1 MEKICTRTWSS
12 FDRQIKSSLRR
23 HHTLCTRAK
32 KAIKKRK
39 KNRDKRKRHHVVA
52 GENRRCRRRSV
63 PSSKKKKRRRED
75 ETFRP
80 RVVVERK
87 TKKRQ
92 KRLAKTPGRSR
103 EKRYDVFPRILLSF
117 SSTRATTERRN
128 KDDCHEQQKQQRS
141 INEHISFLI
150 QIRHE

>member
-39 KNRDKRKRHHVVA
+39 KNHDKRKRHHVVA

-63 PSSKKKKRRRED
+63 PSSKKKKRRREY

-80 RVVVERK
+80 RVVARK

>member
-52 GENRRCRRRSV
+52 GENRRCRRHSV

-80 RVVVERK
+80 RVVERK

>member
-39 KNRDKRKRHHVVA
+39 KNRDKRKRYHVVA

-80 RVVVERK
+80 RVVERK

>member
-12 FDRQIKSSLRR
+12 FDRQIKPSLRR

-52 GENRRCRRRSV
+52 RDENRRCRRRSV
-63 PSSKKKKRRRED
+63 PSKKKKRRRED

-80 RVVVERK
+80 RVVERK

>member
-39 KNRDKRKRHHVVA
+39 KNHDKRKRHHVVA

-80 RVVVERK
+80 RVVERK

>member
-63 PSSKKKKRRRED
+63 PSSKKKKSRRED
-75 ETFRP
+75 ETFCP
-80 RVVVERK
+80 RVVERK

>member
-39 KNRDKRKRHHVVA
+39 KNRDKRKRHHVLA

-80 RVVVERK
+80 RVVERK

>member
-12 FDRQIKSSLRR
+12 FDRQIKPSLRR

-80 RVVVERK
+80 RVVERK

>member
-80 RVVVERK
+80 RVVERK

-150 QIRHE
+150 QIRQE

>member
-80 RVVVERK
+80 RVVERK

-92 KRLAKTPGRSR
+92 KRLAKTPGWSR

>member
-63 PSSKKKKRRRED
+63 PLSKKKKRRRED

-80 RVVVERK
+80 RVVERK

>member
-80 RVVVERK
+80 RVVFERK

>member
-12 FDRQIKSSLRR
+12 FDRQIKTSLRR

-63 PSSKKKKRRRED
+63 PLSKKKKRRRED

-80 RVVVERK
+80 RVVERK
-87 TKKRQ
+87 TKKR
-92 KRLAKTPGRSR
+92 LAKTRSR

-141 INEHISFLI
+141 INEHTSFLI

>member
-1 MEKICTRTWSS
+1 MARIPQEIINRINDTADIVEIVSKYVDLKQRGRN
-12 FDRQIKSSLRR
+12 FFG
-23 HHTLCTRAK
+23 LCPAG
-32 KAIKKRK
+32 AQN
-39 KNRDKRKRHHVVA
+39 KN
-52 GENRRCRRRSV
+52 N
-63 PSSKKKKRRRED
+63 P
-75 ETFRP
+75 
-80 RVVVERK
+80 VERK